1 MTPKKALNRFT
12 SQELRDAGVPEG
24 GRPELLK
31 KVQRWKRALAV
42 KGKGVRALS
51 SFADLQEWVDSNLL
65 PAPQNMDDDVE
76 VDKLF
81 VLRNGVQAEA
91 EAVAF
96 STIELLRTV
105 QYVQLSGLPL
115 HFMTDGTHKR
125 VSCWVHLH
133 RKVDSPSFRIK
144 EGGRPVPILRNRT
157 ANVGFLRSVVNVIHL
172 CRTTEQAVAVSAVLM
187 AELRRK
193 GESRAA
199 AWLEGQ
205 YLDDNLDWNI
215 STGVGGVPA
224 STNPQES
231 WHKSMKAELDMG
243 PRRRATDTLL
253 ETTFQEMCKLQG
265 RQFREDNEPFNHG
278 LTKEF
283 STLVHEA
290 MDFATPA
297 RTGLTAYK
305 WKNGDL
311 YVNADP
317 LVEDNVTDRR
327 VTDYERSLCGRARR
341 LQSKLRNEIPVEP
354 RKPAVCGPQRV
365 AKRLGREAFSGSLLL
380 NPSGSGHAELYDRL
394 KRPWRRRGGFEGI

>member
-1 MTPKKALNRFT
+1 
-12 SQELRDAGVPEG
+12 
-24 GRPELLK
+24 
-31 KVQRWKRALAV
+31 
-42 KGKGVRALS
+42 
-51 SFADLQEWVDSNLL
+51 
-65 PAPQNMDDDVE
+65 
-76 VDKLF
+76 
-81 VLRNGVQAEA
+81 
-91 EAVAF
+91 
-96 STIELLRTV
+96 
-105 QYVQLSGLPL
+105 
-115 HFMTDGTHKR
+115 
-125 VSCWVHLH
+125 
-133 RKVDSPSFRIK
+133 
-144 EGGRPVPILRNRT
+144 
-157 ANVGFLRSVVNVIHL
+157 
-172 CRTTEQAVAVSAVLM
+172 M

-199 AWLEGQ
+199 AWLEGE

-327 VTDYERSLCGRARR
+327 VADYERSLCGDLPPSCTTIGGVRR
-341 LQSKLRNEIPVEP
+341 T
-354 RKPAVCGPQRV
+354 
-365 AKRLGREAFSGSLLL
+365 
-380 NPSGSGHAELYDRL
+380 
-394 KRPWRRRGGFEGI
+394 